1 MFSIQKAEGAWR
13 DSREVGAAE
22 TSEGD
27 DVRRAHS
34 AVVRA
39 PMARR
44 EGILVSVVVECND
57 VGIAC
62 KLLVGIVSQRPALIK
77 VGFCEGK
84 CWRCKVKM
92 SVLVGRKVQGGGKT
106 SLVLL
111 WRRGTVIKTGSRRGD
126 CACTSLKRV
135 TSRVE

>member
-22 TSEGD
+22 TSKGV

-44 EGILVSVVVECND
+44 EGILVFVVECN
-57 VGIAC
+57 VLMIAFE
-62 KLLVGIVSQRPALIK
+62 LLMGNVSQRPALIK
-77 VGFCEGK
+77 VGVFCEK
-84 CWRCKVKM
+84 TCWRCKV
-92 SVLVGRKVQGGGKT
+92 
-106 SLVLL
+106 
-111 WRRGTVIKTGSRRGD
+111 
-126 CACTSLKRV
+126 
-135 TSRVE
+135 E

>member
-1 MFSIQKAEGAWR
+1 MFSIQKAEDAWR

-27 DVRRAHS
+27 DVSRAHS

-44 EGILVSVVVECND
+44 EGILVFVEVECND
-57 VGIAC
+57 VGIAF
-62 KLLVGIVSQRPALIK
+62 KLLMGIVSQRPALIK
-77 VGFCEGK
+77 ASFCEGN

-92 SVLVGRKVQGGGKT
+92 SVLVGRKVQRGRKT
-106 SLVLL
+106 SFCCGEGGLL
-111 WRRGTVIKTGSRRGD
+111 SKQEV
-126 CACTSLKRV
+126 AVV
-135 TSRVE
+135 TALARA